1 LQRRS
6 GDDPPVSI
14 EADEFS
20 LSPREFFPQFI
31 AVGQDGVAPALAFRK
46 RIFEGLK
53 LPFFRLA
60 DRKRLVDCHI
70 AVDHRR
76 TLGGE

>member
-1 LQRRS
+1 MATTPRQHRGRR
-6 GDDPPVSI
+6 VFSI
-14 EADEFS
+14 
-20 LSPREFFPQFI
+20 PREFFPQFI
-31 AVGQDGVAPALAFRK
+31 AVGQMVAPALAFRK